1 MVASSEKGLGFN
13 LPNPLSSLEAAPR
26 FELGNNGFADRCL
39 SHLAMPP
46 LQLLLTVRWVGVK
59 IFCSCKRLERS
70 FDYLKNTAYC
80 LLPAAC

>member
-46 LQLLLTVRWVGVK
+46 LQSLLTVRWLGVK
-59 IFCSCKRLERS
+59 S
-70 FDYLKNTAYC
+70 FAVAKDLREASTI
-80 LLPAAC
+80 